1 MLNVLSLLPIPI
13 LIFIFIIVSIT
24 LVTIRLR
31 KVLYD
36 LIIRLKTDL
45 SFTKKIKNSYE
56 SASKQLERVNTPV
69 LVDRIYSNERIDF
82 FGKKLKI
89 EQWDY
94 FCRMLP
100 NLLIAFGLLGTFLGI
115 TQNLASIS
123 GILNMSQS
131 TDTIAIE
138 DLRDPLKSMGIAF
151 SSSLI
156 ALLCSSIITIVNFIW
171 NINLAK
177 SELLS
182 ALEDYLDNV
191 YQPEITGHTRLDK
204 AVERMSK
211 IQENFLERFHEKVG
225 IVLEN
230 TLSPVA
236 NKIADENIKL
246 SEKLIY
252 LGESF
257 TGSAGT
263 IKNSSGEFN
272 KAAEELI
279 GFVSRIELAIQHE
292 NFREYARILDNS
304 VSQFKEASETIRDS
318 KFSENLDKFT
328 KLAFEIEA
336 LGDDVKGLNQQSRQF
351 LTTNQKNIKLLL
363 DLFEQ
368 NQNQLNITVDK
379 MSANIENSLDKNY
392 SLSLSSLNNFD
403 KKVDILVNTLADK
416 TNAINSMITDALRR
430 IYQYH
435 QAIFDSL
442 QEIQALQSQ
451 ENDEIKS
458 SNAQA
463 SKVVETLKSN
473 SENIVFTID
482 NLKEMI
488 NSLKLVE
495 QEQSEKMLATI
506 SNKIQVHQDTLKESL
521 KIIADDNK
529 TNKNDILNAYSDF
542 SNLIDMKNLLGNLD
556 EIKSGITQI
565 ITIIEQDS
573 SKRMSEK
580 SEFKLTVEQEDE

>member
-1 MLNVLSLLPIPI
+1 M
-13 LIFIFIIVSIT
+13 
-24 LVTIRLR
+24 
-31 KVLYD
+31 
-36 LIIRLKTDL
+36 
-45 SFTKKIKNSYE
+45 
-56 SASKQLERVNTPV
+56 
-69 LVDRIYSNERIDF
+69 VDRIYSNERIDF

-100 NLLIAFGLLGTFLGI
+100 NLLIAFGLLWTFLGI

-556 EIKSGITQI
+556 EIKSGITQ
-565 ITIIEQDS
+565 
-573 SKRMSEK
+573 
-580 SEFKLTVEQEDE
+580 